1 MGTYIIYKKNKYIQ
15 LKDLNKKFLIYNGK
29 NFQNLIVVKDMF
41 GHKFGEFVTT
51 RKVVKFNK
59 KK

>member
-1 MGTYIIYKKNKYIQ
+1 MQTFLVYKKNKIITPMH
-15 LKDLNKKFLIYNGK
+15 LNKKFLIYNGK
-29 NFQNLIVVKDMF
+29 DFQKLIVSPNML
-41 GHKFGEFVTT
+41 GHRFGEFVTT